1 MSDSHLTLARLK
13 RRLERLERP
22 RATAA
27 GAFGLG
33 MVEVDGRLGGGL
45 ARAALHEICPVH
57 ALDRAAASAFALLLA
72 ARASE
77 GPILWVREE
86 RDHYAHGRFYGQGV
100 KELGLDPDALLV
112 VTAPDTL
119 SALRAAGD
127 MVACAGGCSVVIEP
141 SGAAKPLDL
150 TASRKL
156 VLTCERSGATAFVLR
171 ESLAGF
177 ASAAATRWMAAAAP
191 STPLAGEAPGKA
203 AFAVELVRHRGGI
216 PPFALELEW
225 DRDERIFRKPAL
237 SGRLPALAERGPLAA

>member
-1 MSDSHLTLARLK
+1 MPDSQLTLARLK

-22 RATAA
+22 RALSAGLFALGAA
-27 GAFGLG
+27 DAD
-33 MVEVDGRLGGGL
+33 MRLGGGL
-45 ARAALHEICPVH
+45 ARGALHEICPPH
-57 ALDRAAASAFALLLA
+57 RLDHAAASAFALLLA

-86 RDHYAHGRFYGQGV
+86 RGQYAHGRFYGQGV
-100 KELGLDPDALLV
+100 RELGLDPDMLLV
-112 VTAPDTL
+112 VTARDTL

-127 MVACAGGCSVVIEP
+127 MVACAGAGAVVIEP
-141 SGAAKPLDL
+141 SGAARPLDL

-156 VLTCERSGATAFVLR
+156 VLACEKSGVTGFVLR
-171 ESLAGF
+171 EVLAGF
-177 ASAAATRWMAAAAP
+177 ASAAATRWTAGAAP
-191 STPLAGEAPGKA
+191 STPLAGEAPGRA
-203 AFAVELVRHRGGI
+203 AFALELVRHRGGI